1 MGYLKIFIILL
12 FINCTQTTSHSE
24 LWELHYWFLYG
35 KEMPRKVL
43 WVEDAMKRWE
53 LGLRWIPGENIKE
66 TNHWIAVSKD
76 LKCEESFLADYKKDC
91 ESANNATS
99 ISDKLLGLCLIDNDK
114 LKPEKITQSQIILNS
129 SIFNFATQDAATDII
144 SHEIG
149 HCLGLIHVYTYS
161 NLMYPAYHGQAGRE
175 PQKSLLK
182 KIYIDNQ
189 DISPTDIKI
198 YFQNTSNK
206 LIKHESL
213 PVRMI
218 IISSFK

>member
-1 MGYLKIFIILL
+1 MKYILIFILMLANCTNKTSHGYL
-12 FINCTQTTSHSE
+12 
-24 LWELHYWFLYG
+24 WEVQFWFLYG

-43 WVEDAMKRWE
+43 WVDDAMKRWD

-66 TNHWIAVSKD
+66 TSHWIAVSEN
-76 LKCEESFLADYKKDC
+76 LKCEEAFLSDYKKDC
-91 ESANNATS
+91 ESANAATS
-99 ISDKLLGLCLIDNDK
+99 LSDKLLGLCLIDNDK
-114 LKPEKITQSQIILNS
+114 LQPEKILKSQIILNS
-129 SIFNFATQDAATDII
+129 VIFSFATQDAATDII

-149 HCLGLIHVYTYS
+149 HCMGLIHVFTYS

-182 KIYIDNQ
+182 KIYIENQ
-189 DISPTDIKI
+189 DISPTDIKT

-206 LIKHESL
+206 LIKHETL
-213 PVRMI
+213 PVRMV